1 MYEKTEEP
9 KDLSFKDRV
18 VKFTKNIFDTVEMF
32 VVALAF
38 VVFLYLFIASPHEV
52 LGKSMEE
59 NFHDGEYLIADKV
72 SYKFNDPRR
81 GDVVIFQ
88 KTETI
93 DYIKRVIGTPG
104 DTVEIRDGHFY
115 INGEFLN
122 ESEYLDSDVYTEPG
136 NFLSSGEVFTVPE
149 NKVFLAG
156 DNREHSSD
164 SRSFGP
170 VNMDVIKGRAFLVYW
185 PISDLK
191 LVDRPDYNE

>member
-1 MYEKTEEP
+1 MYEKTKPEVKESNL
-9 KDLSFKDRV
+9 KEKV
-18 VKFTKNIFDTVEMF
+18 GKFTKNIFDTVEMF

-52 LGKSMEE
+52 LGKSMEN
-59 NFHDGEYLIADKV
+59 NFYDGEYLIADKI
-72 SYKFNDPRR
+72 SYRFNKPKR

-93 DYIKRVIGTPG
+93 DYIKRVIGKPG

-115 INGEFLN
+115 VNGKYLD
-122 ESEYLDSDVYTEPG
+122 ESAYLDSDVYTEPG
-136 NFLSSGEVFTVPE
+136 NFLSEGDIFTVPE
-149 NKVFLAG
+149 GEVFLAG

-170 VNMDVIKGRAFLVYW
+170 VNLNVIKGRAILVYW
-185 PISDLK
+185 PFSHLK
-191 LVDRPDYNE
+191 LVDRPNYN